1 MQRFETLTDF
11 IRQTDGQ
18 FRIFDMGRRVSKLSA
33 DTFHKVENGH
43 IPYPLPFLHQAWIGV
58 LLWNPKQ
65 QDQNVVWF
73 LKLPL
78 DEQGYLVQ
86 AARDDFLARLMENL
100 MNNQGV
106 MDASENTEGFRDAL
120 KDNPFSFKPEQEK
133 MAAFHAK
140 ATLTTRQPASSY
152 YEHAQAYFTGQTDP
166 EKWDGLGFQGIAD
179 FVVRLDQEDN
189 AAALT
194 QQLATLPVTPLE
206 AVCSLL
212 EHAEPD
218 TALTVAISQRLHT
231 ALHDKDSSP
240 NLIGALVRG
249 LSNSKDEAT
258 KVKILT
264 EVVNSPVAKDP
275 EIIAAVASRCWM
287 TLQHPELLTP
297 FLETLAVND
306 AGQACFNRVM
316 ADLMFIPTLRAL
328 SLQAFRSETRSEAL
342 GKAIGGLFGESFE

>member
-11 IRQTDGQ
+11 IRQTDAQ

-33 DTFHKVENGH
+33 ETFHKVEHGH
-43 IPYPLPFLHQAWIGV
+43 VPYPLPFLHQAWIGV

-86 AARDDFLARLMENL
+86 AARDDFLARLLENL

-106 MDASENTEGFRDAL
+106 MDATENTEGFRDAL

-140 ATLTTRQPASSY
+140 ATLTTKQPASSY
-152 YEHAQAYFTGQTDP
+152 YEHAQAYFTGQANL

-179 FVVRLDQEDN
+179 FTVRLDQSN
-189 AAALT
+189 NSAALGK
-194 QQLATLPVTPLE
+194 QLTVLPDTPLE
-206 AVCSLL
+206 AVSSLL
-212 EHAEPD
+212 EHIEPD
-218 TALTVAISQRLHT
+218 TELTTAISQRLNT
-231 ALHDKDSSP
+231 ALQDQNSSA

-249 LSNSKDEAT
+249 LSNSKDEAI
-258 KVKILT
+258 KVQILT
-264 EVVNSPVAKDP
+264 EVVNSPFGKDP
-275 EIIAAVASRCWM
+275 EVIAAVASRCWM

-297 FLETLAVND
+297 FLETLAINN

-328 SLQAFRSETRSEAL
+328 SLRVFRSESRSEAL
-342 GKAIGGLFGESFE
+342 SKAIGGLFGESFE